1 MLMEHHKSRG
11 SVTLE
16 PSSPSQNIPATASQL
31 HLVETVAVRVL
42 TAAAAARDR
51 GTDAHSQRIV
61 QLAEATTRQLGGSEE
76 EQHLIRL
83 AALLHDIGKIGI
95 PDAILHKPGPLTAE
109 EWTIMR
115 RHPEIGRQI
124 LEEAGG
130 IFRPLATIV
139 AAHHERWD
147 GKGYPIGLVGEEIP
161 LAARILSVVDSYDAM
176 TSHRPYRTPFSPREA
191 RAELQRGVGDQ
202 YDPCVVE
209 AFLAVLNEQEGW
221 T

>member
-1 MLMEHHKSRG
+1 MLMEHHQPRG

-16 PSSPSQNIPATASQL
+16 PSSPSQNTPATASQL

-61 QLAEATTRQLGGSEE
+61 QLAEATTRKLGGSEE

-130 IFRPLATIV
+130 IFRPLAAIV

-147 GKGYPIGLVGEEIP
+147 GKGYPVGLAGEEIP

-176 TSHRPYRTPFSPREA
+176 ISHRPYRIPFSMRDA
-191 RAELQRGVGDQ
+191 RAELQRGAGGQ

-209 AFLAVLNEQEGW
+209 AFLAVLNEQGGLI
-221 T
+221 